1 MSQQP
6 VVIPKRPAL
15 KPAEDYYFL
24 RREGIGFIEQMGSRF
39 WTDYNLHD
47 PGITI
52 LEALCYA
59 ITDLGYRLGW
69 DIKDLLAPADP
80 NLDTHQPF
88 FTAREILTV
97 NPWTT
102 DDFRRLLIDLDGV
115 RNAWLFCKDCS
126 CELHWYAWCD
136 DNQLMLDYK
145 TPVPKPGQRLSVEKV
160 APHGLYEVLL
170 ELEADAESGDLNDR
184 KIEKT
189 IMVASGGEYYPV
201 TIELRFP
208 LWDLLDE
215 DRYRAFLNS
224 QDPFGAIN
232 IVNIARTKS
241 DVTDISND
249 DLWKY
254 RREVFYVTLEV
265 PINSNSQIIRFD
277 DIPMRFFC
285 SDSARTGTLNVDIRN
300 ALIDGA
306 TSGPIW
312 QYRNKLRKTEKQV
325 AEAKVS
331 LQAHRNL
338 DEEYCSIQRVGVEDV
353 AVCCDVE
360 VAPDADIERVQ
371 ARIWLEIEQYFNPAV
386 NFYSLQDLLDEGV
399 PVEDIFQGPA
409 LNNGFIKQNEL
420 QAAGLKNELRVSDI
434 LNRLM
439 DIEGV
444 VAVNNLMLT
453 KYDGEGFPIKG
464 AADLHAPVP
473 NPEKISAQWTLA
485 VTPLHQPRLYYNL
498 SRFLFYKNG
507 LPFLP
512 RIDEARDTLIQLR
525 GETERPKIKDA
536 VNDLPVP
543 QGQFRNPGDYY
554 PVQYSLPLTYGIGIE
569 GLPSGASATRRAR
582 AKQLKAFLMPFEQIL
597 VNALTQVTHTADLFS
612 LDPAVQ
618 RSYFTRLIDDSLIEG
633 ANNLFN
639 NLAAAQLSDLIES
652 ETEFFERR
660 NRFLDHLLARFGEQF
675 KEYALLLTNLEGQ
688 RVALEDLVND
698 KIAFLK
704 AYPVISHDRAKAFNH
719 TYWHPRDY
727 SNVPG
732 LQRRVGKLL
741 GQTELLF
748 SWDIQKN
755 TGTGQY
761 TMNYILQDELSL
773 HVFSGAYQLAALPA
787 GREEAEYLG
796 TSRFELSRV
805 IFSLLPQISAY
816 DTVTSGAKFKI
827 VLKTPGGIILL
838 TYPRLFDTVVQA
850 KDYAQAELTGLLSD
864 EQRMIVVEHLLLR
877 PKFPGDALWPAC
889 SNGPCGTCGDEDP
902 YSFRLTF
909 VMPGWT
915 APYNTNLDMRR
926 FAERVIRSE
935 TPSHL
940 LPKICWIGNL
950 GYQPDACDPV
960 LPDLTDIL
968 SRIHG
973 FVPDVNCTCASAVLS
988 LYAGAFQQVYEPLKY
1003 SHLTPH
1009 VWELKIKA
1017 AFAQIT
1023 LDNLPCLPGPIPK
1036 TDPVAIEIGD
1046 LMFEYFWGVARY
1058 GAQFSR
1064 LDAAWTAW
1072 LTADSAFDWAEERL
1086 HERVEALIATGLKP
1100 GEKKLSSAEIC
1111 QCAGSVLETCGYE
1124 FHQWMSDKMDDDK
1137 VVLSSADLGPAP
1149 ALQTL
1154 PSCIDARFTD
1164 LAKANIR
1171 ALVQSR
1177 YARYAEVSFR
1187 LQVLVNLMADLENT
1201 YPTATLHDCDDGS
1214 DSNPVRLG
1222 QTGLGSLRKMATEPL
1237 VLPALPPAPPKKQII
1252 KQVIKQVVSDK
1263 VLPVKP
1269 LKPDITPKSSARAP
1283 KKPPGKKPPK

>member
-6 VVIPKRPAL
+6 VVIAKRPAL
-15 KPAEDYYFL
+15 KPAEDYYLL

-59 ITDLGYRLGW
+59 ISDLGYRLGW

-80 NLDTHQPF
+80 NQDTHQAF

-102 DDFRRLLIDLDGV
+102 DDFRRLLIDLEGV
-115 RNAWLFCKDCS
+115 RNAWLFCKDCA

-136 DNQLMLDYK
+136 DDNQLVLDYK
-145 TPVPKPGQRLSVEKV
+145 TPATQLRRRSNIAKV

-184 KIEKT
+184 KVEKT
-189 IMVASGGEYYPV
+189 IMVDNDGDYVPV

-208 LWDLLDE
+208 FWDLLDE
-215 DRYRAFLNS
+215 TRYRTFLDN
-224 QDPFGAIN
+224 QNTLDG
-232 IVNIARTKS
+232 VQVLYVTRTKS
-241 DVTDISND
+241 ATSDVPNDI
-249 DLWKY
+249 LWSL
-254 RREVFYVTLEV
+254 RREVFYVTLEAT
-265 PINSNSQIIRFD
+265 INPGNQKILFED
-277 DIPMRFFC
+277 VPMRFFC
-285 SDSARTGTLNVDIRN
+285 SDSARTTTLLGDIKA
-300 ALIDGA
+300 ALSDHGS
-306 TSGPIW
+306 TGPVW
-312 QYRNKLRKTEKQV
+312 QYRNKLRKIEKQV
-325 AEAKVS
+325 AEAKAS
-331 LQAHRNL
+331 LHAHRNL
-338 DEEYCSIQRVGVEDV
+338 DEEYCSVQCVGVEDV

-371 ARIWLEIEQYFNPAV
+371 AQIWLEIEQYFNPAV
-386 NFYSLQDLLDEGV
+386 SFYSLQDLLDEGM

-409 LNNGFIKQNEL
+409 LDNGFIKQNEL

-444 VAVNNLMLT
+444 VAVNNLLLT

-464 AADLHAPVP
+464 AADLHAPTP
-473 NPEKISAQWTLA
+473 NLQKISAQWTLA

-512 RIDEARDTLIQLR
+512 RTDEARDTLIQLR

-536 VNDLPVP
+536 INDLPVP

-569 GLPSGASATRRAR
+569 GLPSGASAMRRAR

-618 RSYFTRLIDDSLIEG
+618 RSYFTRLIDNSLIEG
-633 ANNLFN
+633 ANDLFN
-639 NLAAAQLSDLIES
+639 NLAAARLSDLIES
-652 ETEFFERR
+652 ETQFFERR

-675 KEYALLLTNLEGQ
+675 REYAMLLTNLQGQ
-688 RVALEDLVND
+688 KVALEDLVND

-704 AYPVISHDRAKAFNH
+704 AYPAISHDRARAFNH
-719 TYWHPRDY
+719 TFRHPRDY

-748 SWDIQKN
+748 TWDIQKN
-755 TGTGQY
+755 NNTGQY
-761 TMNYILQDELSL
+761 TMNYVLQDELSL
-773 HVFSGAYQLAALPA
+773 HVFSGVYPLAALPA

-796 TSRFELSRV
+796 TSKFELSRV
-805 IFSLLPQISAY
+805 IFSLMPQISAY
-816 DTVTSGAKFKI
+816 SAIPAGAKFKI
-827 VLKTPGGIILL
+827 ALKTPGGVVLL
-838 TYPRLFDTVVQA
+838 TYPRLFDTTIQA
-850 KDYAQAELTGLLSD
+850 MDFARAKLTGLLSD
-864 EQRMIVVEHLLLR
+864 EQRMILVEHLLLR
-877 PKFPGDALWPAC
+877 PKFPGDALWPVC
-889 SNGPCGTCGDEDP
+889 SNGPCGACGDEDP

-926 FAERVIRSE
+926 FAERVIRQE
-935 TPSHL
+935 TPAHL
-940 LPKICWIGNL
+940 LPKICWIGNM
-950 GYQPDACDPV
+950 GYKADPCDPV
-960 LPDLTDIL
+960 LIDLTDIFRRL
-968 SRIHG
+968 PN
-973 FVPDVNCTCASAVLS
+973 FKPDDNCTCAITILDLFAQKFNAVYNS
-988 LYAGAFQQVYEPLKY
+988 LKY
-1003 SHLTPH
+1003 NYLPPL
-1009 VWELKIKA
+1009 VWETKLKA
-1017 AFAQIT
+1017 AFSTISFQGLT
-1023 LDNLPCLPGPIPK
+1023 CLSVQLQPS
-1036 TDPVAIEIGD
+1036 DPMALEIHA
-1046 LMFEYFWGVARY
+1046 LMLGYFWGVARY

-1064 LDAAWTAW
+1064 FDAAWTAW

-1086 HERVEALIATGLKP
+1086 HERVEALLATGLKP
-1100 GEKKLSSAEIC
+1100 DAKKLTDTELC
-1111 QCAGSVLETCGYE
+1111 RCAGSVLESYGYE
-1124 FHQWMSDKMDDDK
+1124 FHHWMSGK
-1137 VVLSSADLGPAP
+1137 LSENQAVFSAADLGPIP
-1149 ALQTL
+1149 VFQTL
-1154 PSCIDARFTD
+1154 PACIDDRFTD
-1164 LAKANIR
+1164 AAKRISPCWCN
-1171 ALVQSR
+1171 S
-1177 YARYAEVSFR
+1177 
-1187 LQVLVNLMADLENT
+1187 
-1201 YPTATLHDCDDGS
+1201 AT
-1214 DSNPVRLG
+1214 
-1222 QTGLGSLRKMATEPL
+1222 
-1237 VLPALPPAPPKKQII
+1237 
-1252 KQVIKQVVSDK
+1252 
-1263 VLPVKP
+1263 
-1269 LKPDITPKSSARAP
+1269 KSTQRFLSAC
-1283 KKPPGKKPPK
+1283 GCWYT